1 MKALL
6 SAAESSQQDA
16 WQRTEI
22 EGRLDDTTW
31 ATALRALK
39 RFLPMAQLQ
48 WIPWGIMQLGLREQR
63 SGGGAEGARADDGV
77 DFLALALTEW
87 TVYEYYLDNLRESD
101 PAFFYSWDRG
111 LPWNEDVNAR
121 VDMGT
126 PKPPTDQGSKA
137 GVRNNV
143 EVVRLSPSMV
153 TWASR

>member
-16 WQRTEI
+16 W
-22 EGRLDDTTW
+22 G
-31 ATALRALK
+31 TALRALK

-87 TVYEYYLDNLRESD
+87 AVYEYYLDNLRESD
-101 PAFFYSWDRG
+101 PAFFSSWDLG
-111 LPWNEDVNAR
+111 LLQNEHANDDV
-121 VDMGT
+121 DIGT
-126 PKPPTDQGSKA
+126 PKPPADQGSQA
-137 GVRNNV
+137 GIRNNV

-153 TWASR
+153 TWVSR